1 MSDDLGGNA
10 QQDLKRRADRRV
22 TVLDQIADLQDD
34 MKQLKAEDKADG
46 FNEKAL
52 AQAVKE
58 MRRGIDFQA
67 DQLQLELEVDTYRK
81 AVGLPRTLE
90 DAQQLAHASAE
101 EIEPPRKPSRGKA
114 KGKTNEPLH

>member
-1 MSDDLGGNA
+1 MISARNA

-22 TVLDQIADLQDD
+22 TILDQIADLQED

-81 AVGLPRTLE
+81 AVGLPRTLD
-90 DAQQLAHASAE
+90 DAQKRAHAAAE
-101 EIEPPRKPSRGKA
+101 EVEPSRTPSRGKA
-114 KGKTNEPLH
+114 KGKSNEPLH